1 MRCSIFQLHSFQGLV
16 SCFKITTS
24 ESLRADGPKAGF
36 DYLHPN
42 RIWEEVR
49 YKLDRKTRHVL
60 MQKLSESQTNRFKNQ
75 MSTFRK
81 QQKGNRK

>member
-1 MRCSIFQLHSFQGLV
+1 MRCSIFQLHYFQGLV

-24 ESLRADGPKAGF
+24 ESLKADGPKAGF

-49 YKLDRKTRHVL
+49 
-60 MQKLSESQTNRFKNQ
+60 
-75 MSTFRK
+75 
-81 QQKGNRK
+81 